1 MTEPSS
7 PSIRSALRRSARAG
21 LGACREL
28 GGAARQA
35 TTAVTAAIAE
45 ERGVVRTVCVAAEQ
59 GARTAI
65 RATRS
70 LEEQSVAAW
79 RSVPLIGPAASRI
92 IASAAWI
99 AVSLLSAL
107 VSAMIACDVLLNT
120 ATTERI
126 T

>member
-1 MTEPSS
+1 M
-7 PSIRSALRRSARAG
+7 
-21 LGACREL
+21 
-28 GGAARQA
+28 
-35 TTAVTAAIAE
+35 TAAIAE
-45 ERGVVRTVCVAAEQ
+45 ERGVVRTVCVAVEQ

-70 LEEQSVAAW
+70 LEKQSVAAW
-79 RSVPLIGPAASRI
+79 RPVPLLGPAASRV
-92 IASAAWI
+92 IAGGAWI
-99 AVSLLSAL
+99 TVSLLSAL